1 MIVKFH
7 ARGTGCGAGPVDYL
21 LGRSRDREDAY
32 LLRGDPDQTA
42 ALIDSSRY
50 AKGYTS
56 GVLSFLE
63 EDLPHEDKQ
72 AIMDDFERVLLPG
85 LEADQ
90 YDCLW
95 VEHRDKGR
103 LELNFVVPNLELTT
117 GKRLQPYFDA
127 ADRPRIDAWKVITNA
142 TYALHDPDDPA
153 NQRALT
159 YPSTLPRDR
168 LEAQQ
173 AITLG
178 LLQLAGRGEVRTRRD
193 VVSAL
198 EDVGFEVTRET
209 KSSISVADPEGGRPI
224 RLRGRLYEQD
234 FGLGAGLRG
243 EIEAASRAYR
253 ASAEKR
259 VREARSRLEV
269 GLERKHAENER
280 RYTRPQHAYEP
291 FAADQLEMGRDSRD
305 RASVAAHG
313 RDMGARSVHPEPDT
327 GDQRQSG
334 DVGRAGP
341 QGWEAGFQSLQKRRQ
356 QPDVYRDRSENGAIR
371 RRTSHVHDTEG
382 VLNDDGFRARA
393 ARRLRAI
400 GERLYRA
407 ASGVGER
414 LRGFATHVRHYT
426 AGQRETS
433 SACDALESASRTLE
447 RGYIEL
453 AARHEKA
460 IALER
465 QQYVRTHDRGGY
477 DMGM

>member
-1 MIVKFH
+1 VIVKFH

-21 LGRSRDREDAY
+21 LGRSRDRDEAY

-142 TYALHDPDDPA
+142 TYALHDPDDPV

-173 AITLG
+173 AITSG
-178 LLQLAGRGEVRTRRD
+178 LLQLAGRGEVRNRWD

-234 FGLGAGLRG
+234 FGLGAELRG

-291 FAADQLEMGRDSRD
+291 FAADQLEMGRGSPD

-313 RDMGARSVHPEPDT
+313 RDMGAGAVHSEPDT
-327 GDQRQSG
+327 GNQRQSG
-334 DVGRAGP
+334 DDRRAGS
-341 QGWEAGFQSLQKRRQ
+341 QGWEAGFQSLRRR
-356 QPDVYRDRSENGAIR
+356 PDVYRDRSEDGAIR

-382 VLNDDGFRARA
+382 VLNDDEFRARA
-393 ARRLRAI
+393 TRRLRAI
-400 GERLYRA
+400 GERLQHA
-407 ASGVGER
+407 ASGMGER
-414 LRGFATHVRHYT
+414 LRRFAEYVRDYT
-426 AGQRETS
+426 KEQREING
-433 SACDALESASRTLE
+433 SAGFIGAKTEVNFDGKSRGIRQDGKE
-447 RGYIEL
+447 KCGRG
-453 AARHEKA
+453 
-460 IALER
+460 
-465 QQYVRTHDRGGY
+465 
-477 DMGM
+477 MSM